1 MEVRII
7 RSAEE
12 YAKQIDKANEIR
24 MRGCVHCGSVDKLDI
39 YRNHF
44 KEGLVLSCSCLNC
57 GTHYE
62 VDYGKEV

>member
-7 RSAEE
+7 KTSEDYEKECNLIADTR
-12 YAKQIDKANEIR
+12 K
-24 MRGCVHCGSVDKLDI
+24 RGCVHCGNQDKLDI

-44 KEGLVLSCSCLNC
+44 VGGLVLTCRCLNC

-62 VDYGKEV
+62 VDYGKEL